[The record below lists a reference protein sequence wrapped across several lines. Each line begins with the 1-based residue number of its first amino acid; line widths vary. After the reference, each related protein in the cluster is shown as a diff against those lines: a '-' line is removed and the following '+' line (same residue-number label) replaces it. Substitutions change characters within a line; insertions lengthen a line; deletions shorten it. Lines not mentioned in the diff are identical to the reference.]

1 LKTIRT
7 LFLLTVT
14 ATVLFA
20 CRKNERFTDDSG
32 IRLEFSQDTVL
43 FDTVFTTVGTVT
55 KRFTARNPN
64 ANAVRISVGLEG
76 GSASDYRI
84 NVDGATGTAFTD
96 VDVLGGDSLYIFVE
110 ATLGPGGV
118 NTPFIIEDRILFN
131 TNGSEQEV
139 RLMAWGQDALFYP
152 NPNAPMQSV
161 QGFPQFSYIAGG
173 FDQNGVQICGQN
185 VIWTAEKPIVLLKYG
200 VVDSCNSLTIEA
212 GARVYVHGGAGLW
225 VYRGGQITAN
235 GTLQN
240 PITFQGDRREEQFAE
255 LPGQWDRIW
264 INEGPSGMDN
274 KFEYVS
280 IKNALI
286 GIQCEPFPLY
296 PDLPTSEARLMLNKV
311 RIRNC
316 SAAGILSRNYK
327 IRSTDLLVGDCGQYS
342 IALTGGGEYF
352 FDHTTVA
359 NYWDYEIRQTPAF
372 YITNGYQDI
381 TSATQL
387 REITGFSL
395 TNGIIYGANENE
407 FQFDLDQTALPN
419 GSIERM
425 MIKTTQATGPEFG
438 PNYWQNQ
445 SPGFLSTG
453 DRDFH
458 LGENSNARDKSDAPS
473 PDALTDLDG
482 NSRYC
487 GSGSGWDLGCFEYCQ

>member
-1 LKTIRT
+1 M
-7 LFLLTVT
+7 
-14 ATVLFA
+14 LFA

-96 VDVLGGDSLYIFVE
+96 VEVLGGDSLYIFVE

-131 TNGSEQEV
+131 TNGTEQEV

>member
-1 LKTIRT
+1 M
-7 LFLLTVT
+7 
-14 ATVLFA
+14 LFA

-64 ANAVRISVGLEG
+64 ANAVRINVALEG

-84 NVDGATGTAFTD
+84 NVDGATGTAFTE
-96 VDVLGGDSLYIFVE
+96 VEVLGGDSLYVFVE

-131 TNGSEQEV
+131 TNGTEQEV

-152 NPNAPMQSV
+152 NPNAPVQSI
-161 QGFPQFSYIAGG
+161 QDFPQFSYIAGG
-173 FDQNGVQICGQN
+173 YDQNGVQICGQN
-185 VIWTAEKPIVLLKYG
+185 VIWTAEKPIVLLNYG

-212 GARVYVHGGAGLW
+212 GARIYVHGGAGLW

-286 GIQCEPFPLY
+286 GIQCEPCLLY
-296 PDLPTSEARLMLNKV
+296 TSDAADERSSVDLGGR
-311 RIRNC
+311 RI
-316 SAAGILSRNYK
+316 IQK
-327 IRSTDLLVGDCGQYS
+327 K
-342 IALTGGGEYF
+342 
-352 FDHTTVA
+352 
-359 NYWDYEIRQTPAF
+359 
-372 YITNGYQDI
+372 
-381 TSATQL
+381 
-387 REITGFSL
+387 
-395 TNGIIYGANENE
+395 
-407 FQFDLDQTALPN
+407 
-419 GSIERM
+419 
-425 MIKTTQATGPEFG
+425 KTTRRRKGS
-438 PNYWQNQ
+438 NY
-445 SPGFLSTG
+445 
-453 DRDFH
+453 
-458 LGENSNARDKSDAPS
+458 
-473 PDALTDLDG
+473 
-482 NSRYC
+482 
-487 GSGSGWDLGCFEYCQ
+487 